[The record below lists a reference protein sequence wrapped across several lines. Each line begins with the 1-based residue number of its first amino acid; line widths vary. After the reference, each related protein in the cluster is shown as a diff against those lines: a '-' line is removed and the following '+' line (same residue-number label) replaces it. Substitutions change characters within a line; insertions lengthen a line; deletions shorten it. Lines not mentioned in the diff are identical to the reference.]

1 MRVARTINEQEN
13 KFITGSK
20 GVEYTPSK
28 LHANKKARAR
38 KSNRSFGNYTSICTE
53 CLNKLRKQEI
63 TDDRLHNQKLM
74 ENTVKKLAWDS
85 LWKNEVVDSGLMI
98 GKKTGEILGS
108 VADYT
113 FLVNIN

>member
-1 MRVARTINEQEN
+1 MRVARAINEQEN

-20 GVEYTPSK
+20 GVTPSK

-38 KSNRSFGNYTSICTE
+38 ESNRSFGNYTSICTE
-53 CLNKLRKQEI
+53 CLNKLRKQQIIDE
-63 TDDRLHNQKLM
+63 RLHNQKLM
-74 ENTVKKLAWDS
+74 ENTVKKLPWDS
-85 LWKNEVVDSGLMI
+85 LRKNEVVDGGLMI

>member
-1 MRVARTINEQEN
+1 M
-13 KFITGSK
+13 
-20 GVEYTPSK
+20 
-28 LHANKKARAR
+28 
-38 KSNRSFGNYTSICTE
+38 
-53 CLNKLRKQEI
+53 
-63 TDDRLHNQKLM
+63 
-74 ENTVKKLAWDS
+74 AWDS

>member
-1 MRVARTINEQEN
+1 MSKKTNLLQEAKELN
-13 KFITGSK
+13 IPRRNCMQTKK
-20 GVEYTPSK
+20 QE
-28 LHANKKARAR
+28 LKKARAR

-85 LWKNEVVDSGLMI
+85 LRKNEVVDGGLMI